1 MGGALIPVVDHE
13 KSWTERGNEQ
23 DAASK
28 AHRAFQDPHSLHRGS
43 APENDVAR
51 DTGVGVVRKGTSKLV
66 KNEKGQWVKPRHDR
80 PIVVGDAAAPSAETA
95 GKRDRDRPERFIP
108 AKAWVGERSGYYFA
122 RGREGVG
129 YYADDAQGDERW
141 RETWRR
147 LKEKEAEA
155 REARREETR
164 RGGEERRREDARDPD
179 DYRGGKRYG
188 GDRGDDYRGEKRPR
202 GRDDRRDVRCRR
214 STDQRR
220 QLTDHLQRSSKRGH
234 VADEE
239 FDPSFLQGR
248 SILLTILLAIK
259 DDDVGRQRD
268 DRIDVRILG
277 PADVADARLFA
288 ESRARN
294 DVGSEVKQRLGTRW
308 NEADNAHQRPSN
320 LSFCP
325 WNSSAVSVPRS
336 NMPSSFSSWLA
347 TSPPPTSTPLTAKR
361 RLSCASF

>member
-179 DYRGGKRYG
+179 DYHGGKRYG

-202 GRDDRRDVRCRR
+202 GRDDW
-214 STDQRR
+214 
-220 QLTDHLQRSSKRGH
+220 
-234 VADEE
+234 
-239 FDPSFLQGR
+239 
-248 SILLTILLAIK
+248 
-259 DDDVGRQRD
+259 RD
-268 DRIDVRILG
+268 DRRDDRRDRSRDRYRRRSRSRSRSRDRG
-277 PADVADARLFA
+277 GDDDARRRGGGGGDGDGDRDRDRDGGGGSKPMTKA
-288 ESRARN
+288 EKEAAALAR
-294 DVGSEVKQRLGTRW
+294 
-308 NEADNAHQRPSN
+308 
-320 LSFCP
+320 
-325 WNSSAVSVPRS
+325 
-336 NMPSSFSSWLA
+336 LA
-347 TSPPPTSTPLTAKR
+347 AKR
-361 RLSCASF
+361 GGGGARVGGIPAAPRPGSGFRGGGRSF